1 MKRRVL
7 IARQSG
13 WTVLLGSLL
22 VLAVF
27 GASQAH
33 AWGLMGHRLVG
44 SYAESRLHPV
54 ARLEVARLLAGETEP
69 TLAGVSTW
77 ADELRDDPTRGPA
90 TASWHFV
97 NFERGQCRYDA
108 RQFCRAGGCI
118 VAAIERYQAV
128 LADRARPQQ
137 ERSEALKFLVHFVG
151 DIHQPLHAGYF
162 SDRGGNRFQISYQRE
177 GWNLHSV
184 WDSLILKS
192 GGLDE
197 ENYLTS
203 IQTRLTRPP
212 AQGTPASWAEDS
224 CRLVQN
230 PDFYPPRHKITSTYL
245 DAKRPLAEAQLAR
258 AGERLAG
265 LLNAALGGAE

>member
-1 MKRRVL
+1 MKRCAL
-7 IARQSG
+7 IAKASG
-13 WTVLLGSLL
+13 WSLL
-22 VLAVF
+22 TATLLLLAMF
-27 GASQAH
+27 GASPAQ
-33 AWGLMGHRLVG
+33 AWGWMGHRLVG
-44 SYAESRLHPV
+44 SYAEIRLNEV
-54 ARLEVARLLAGETEP
+54 ARAEVARLLAGEQEP

-77 ADELRDDPTRGPA
+77 ADELRNDPVRGPA

-97 NFERGQCRYDA
+97 NFERGQCHFDA
-108 RQFCRAGGCI
+108 ARFCPDGSCI

-128 LADRARPQQ
+128 LTDRSRPQL
-137 ERSEALKFLVHFVG
+137 ERSEALKFLVHFVA
-151 DIHQPLHAGYF
+151 DLHQPLHAGYF
-162 SDRGGNRFQISYQRE
+162 ADRGGNRFQISYQRE

-184 WDSLILKS
+184 WDSLILRS

-197 ENYLTS
+197 EGYLSS

-212 AQGTPASWAEDS
+212 AQGTPTSWAEDS

-230 PDFYPPRHKITSTYL
+230 PDFYPPRHKITGVYL

-265 LLNAALGGAE
+265 LLNAALGEQ